1 MRVYSPS
8 QTEAHLRCPLLRHL
22 AKDRWVPRRIEQRDI
37 SAALGEAIAFGLA
50 HYNRPSVLILRPTM
64 EAGTIAAQRAREI
77 QEEILQDGRTLSPHL
92 QGQWDRVPERAEG
105 AVWAY
110 TTLADQSGGLP
121 PGLPVG
127 TTIVHVEKSFGPE
140 GGWARPDL
148 EVNDGLAAIV
158 PYDYKTALSLGGTKG
173 EAARNLEKRIQRF
186 ADSHQLYH
194 YAWWRQ
200 TLHYYIGHMVLEP
213 VFQFETLRFIV
224 HPETLAIWERGAKQT
239 WADMEA
245 EDWFQRVPA
254 MAATHADQFG
264 ECPMKRACFEH
275 HLDPSLMAGDYIQKR
290 AKQYGVEKAQP

>member
-148 EVNDGLAAIV
+148 EVND
-158 PYDYKTALSLGGTKG
+158 
-173 EAARNLEKRIQRF
+173 E
-186 ADSHQLYH
+186 
-194 YAWWRQ
+194 
-200 TLHYYIGHMVLEP
+200 IG
-213 VFQFETLRFIV
+213 
-224 HPETLAIWERGAKQT
+224 
-239 WADMEA
+239 
-245 EDWFQRVPA
+245 
-254 MAATHADQFG
+254 
-264 ECPMKRACFEH
+264 RAH
-275 HLDPSLMAGDYIQKR
+275 
-290 AKQYGVEKAQP
+290 V